1 MLFFPWSSSRYP
13 SSELSAT
20 VRAMQKGEGG
30 KRTQVKRDTD
40 EKDNGKSALKAMSAN
55 MLTYNTCSMQQSD
68 SLTSVSQRKMLL

>member
-1 MLFFPWSSSRYP
+1 MLSFPWSLSRYP

-55 MLTYNTCSMQQSD
+55 MLT
-68 SLTSVSQRKMLL
+68 